1 MIKKLL
7 TGVVIAGV
15 IGLAGYWAAAPV
27 LTGQAIIRAAERG
40 DEAALE
46 RLVDFPALRESM
58 KGELNDLLV
67 AEMRNDPRVVENGL
81 GGLTTML
88 APMFISGA
96 VDTVVTPQGVA
107 AMVTTAKA
115 VGADQPSIRL
125 PGTPTGDWL
134 PATHTASPD
143 IWAANAKNRNART
156 IIAGLK
162 MFMPVPPNTS
172 LPSTT
177 AKATPMASCHSG
189 IEAGTIRAISMP
201 LTR

>member
-7 TGVVIAGV
+7 TGVV
-15 IGLAGYWAAAPV
+15 LAGAVVFAALWAASPV
-27 LTGQAIIRAAERG
+27 LAGKAIIRAAERG
-40 DEAALE
+40 DEVALE

-115 VGADQPSIRL
+115 PDADGAAPPEADKGRDEPDLHKAWGYRSLDVFAVTLTDRDRPENRL
-125 PGTPTGDWL
+125 ALLLERRGLFTWQL
-134 PATHTASPD
+134 
-143 IWAANAKNRNART
+143 AAVDLRT
-156 IIAGLK
+156 
-162 MFMPVPPNTS
+162 
-172 LPSTT
+172 
-177 AKATPMASCHSG
+177 
-189 IEAGTIRAISMP
+189 E
-201 LTR
+201 

>member
-7 TGVVIAGV
+7 IGVGIAGV
-15 IGLAGYWAAAPV
+15 VGLVVFWAVSPV

-40 DEAALE
+40 DEVALE

-107 AMVTTAKA
+107 AMVTTAQA
-115 VGADQPSIRL
+115 PEAD
-125 PGTPTGDWL
+125 GTPAPE
-134 PATHTASPD
+134 PADARDAPD
-143 IWAANAKNRNART
+143 LHKAWGYRSLDVFAVTLTDRDRPEHSLALLLERRGLFTWKLAAVDLRT
-156 IIAGLK
+156 E
-162 MFMPVPPNTS
+162 P
-172 LPSTT
+172 
-177 AKATPMASCHSG
+177 
-189 IEAGTIRAISMP
+189 
-201 LTR
+201 

>member
-40 DEAALE
+40 DGAALE

-67 AEMRNDPRVVENGL
+67 AEMRSDPRVVENNL
-81 GGLTTML
+81 GGLATML
-88 APMFISGA
+88 GPMFISGA

-115 VGADQPSIRL
+115 PEAD
-125 PGTPTGDWL
+125 G
-134 PATHTASPD
+134 TASLEPD
-143 IWAANAKNRNART
+143 KGRDEPDLHKAWGYRSLDVFAVTLTDRDRPENSLALLLERRGLFTWRLAAVDLRT
-156 IIAGLK
+156 Q
-162 MFMPVPPNTS
+162 
-172 LPSTT
+172 
-177 AKATPMASCHSG
+177 
-189 IEAGTIRAISMP
+189 
-201 LTR
+201 

>member
-15 IGLAGYWAAAPV
+15 VVFAAVWALSPV

-58 KGELNDLLV
+58 KGELNDLLI

-107 AMVTTAKA
+107 AMVTTAQA
-115 VGADQPSIRL
+115 PEAD
-125 PGTPTGDWL
+125 GTPAPE
-134 PATHTASPD
+134 PANDRDGPD
-143 IWAANAKNRNART
+143 LHKAWGYRSMDVFAVTLTDRDRPEHSLALLLERRGLFKWQLAAVD
-156 IIAGLK
+156 LK
-162 MFMPVPPNTS
+162 TEP
-172 LPSTT
+172 
-177 AKATPMASCHSG
+177 
-189 IEAGTIRAISMP
+189 
-201 LTR
+201 

>member
-1 MIKKLL
+1 MIKKVV
-7 TGVVIAGV
+7 TGVIIAGV
-15 IGLAGYWAAAPV
+15 VVLAGLWAASPV
-27 LTGQAIIRAAERG
+27 LAGKAIIRAAERG

-107 AMVTTAKA
+107 AMVTTARA
-115 VGADQPSIRL
+115 PEAD
-125 PGTPTGDWL
+125 GTP
-134 PATHTASPD
+134 PPD
-143 IWAANAKNRNART
+143 SAADRKEPNLHKAWGYRSLDVFAITLTDRDRPQNSLALLLERRGWFTWQLAAVDLRT
-156 IIAGLK
+156 E
-162 MFMPVPPNTS
+162 P
-172 LPSTT
+172 
-177 AKATPMASCHSG
+177 
-189 IEAGTIRAISMP
+189 
-201 LTR
+201 

>member
-15 IGLAGYWAAAPV
+15 VVFAAVWAMSPV
-27 LTGQAIIRAAERG
+27 LAGQAIIRAAERG

-58 KGELNDLLV
+58 KGELNDLLI

-107 AMVTTAKA
+107 AMVTTAQA
-115 VGADQPSIRL
+115 PEAD
-125 PGTPTGDWL
+125 GTPAPE
-134 PATHTASPD
+134 PADARDEPD
-143 IWAANAKNRNART
+143 LHKAWGYRSMDVFAVTLTDRDRPEHSLALLLERRGLFKWQLAAVDLRT
-156 IIAGLK
+156 
-162 MFMPVPPNTS
+162 
-172 LPSTT
+172 
-177 AKATPMASCHSG
+177 
-189 IEAGTIRAISMP
+189 ER
-201 LTR
+201 

>member
-15 IGLAGYWAAAPV
+15 VVFAAVWALSPV
-27 LTGQAIIRAAERG
+27 LAGQAIIRAAERG

-58 KGELNDLLV
+58 KGELNDLLI

-107 AMVTTAKA
+107 AMVTTAQA
-115 VGADQPSIRL
+115 PEAD
-125 PGTPTGDWL
+125 GTPAPE
-134 PATHTASPD
+134 PADARDEPD
-143 IWAANAKNRNART
+143 LHKAWGYRSMDVFAVTLTDRDRPEHSLALLLERRGLFKWQLAAVDLRT
-156 IIAGLK
+156 E
-162 MFMPVPPNTS
+162 P
-172 LPSTT
+172 
-177 AKATPMASCHSG
+177 
-189 IEAGTIRAISMP
+189 
-201 LTR
+201 